1 MPAVPGTPES
11 SRNDAAAPNPRMTG
25 DPDGADHRPLWR
37 RIPFAAGAG
46 GAQGTQG
53 TSAAPQSAAAHRGMA
68 VAGWI
73 VVGTI
78 ALAAVLPTHFVV
90 ESAGPALNT
99 IGKVEGTKMLTVTGK
114 PTYPTSGELDM
125 TTVYV
130 QGGGQHRLG
139 FFNVLGGWIDPKKD
153 VLPEEMVLPRGTTSE
168 QQSEQNTVMMDDSQQ
183 LSTAAALHELDIP
196 FTRHLSVAGFATE
209 QNSKTLKT
217 GDRLVAING
226 TAIDDLDLL
235 KKELQKAGEKPSE
248 LEILRGG
255 KPLTVTVNT
264 AAGQG
269 GQRQLG
275 IMLGSGFDFPL
286 DVKFG
291 LENVGGPSAGMMFA
305 LAIVDELTPGEMTGG
320 KHFAGTGAITADGQ
334 VQPIGGIAQ
343 KMVGAKANGAQVFL
357 APADNCADV
366 VGRVPAG
373 LDVVK
378 VETLDQARAAVEG
391 IGSGKDPGSFPSC
404 R

>member
-1 MPAVPGTPES
+1 
-11 SRNDAAAPNPRMTG
+11 MTG

-37 RIPFAAGAG
+37 RIPYAG
-46 GAQGTQG
+46 GAHG
-53 TSAAPQSAAAHRGMA
+53 TSVAPQSAAAHRGMA

-99 IGKVEGTKMLTVTGK
+99 IGKVEGTKMVTVTGK

-209 QNSKTLKT
+209 QNSKALKT

-264 AAGQG
+264 TAGQG

-391 IGSGKDPGSFPSC
+391 IGSGKDPGSFPTC